1 MGLLARKKSDQYTN
15 GSEKRFTLRM
25 DEGLFNE
32 ISKIAQAHRRSVAKE
47 IECAIADYIVE
58 VYENELQ
65 DGSEE

>member
-1 MGLLARKKSDQYTN
+1 
-15 GSEKRFTLRM
+15 M